1 MTANPV
7 PIEQIRASLLTLLD
21 ETFEKGAVAYLDR
34 GSSLFETLDGINAEA
49 ASRAVSPTRG
59 SIAAHAAHISFY
71 LDVVQRSMRGEA
83 VGEVDWKE
91 SWRVQRVTS
100 KEWEALKTRLRQ
112 AYTGV
117 LAAVK
122 GQDAWDRPQDVTDS
136 LAILAH
142 SAYHLGAIRQALGA
156 AEMVKREA

>member
-21 ETFEKGAVAYLDR
+21 ETFEKGSVAYLDR
-34 GSSLFETLDGINAEA
+34 GTSLFETLEGVNAET
-49 ASRAVSPTRG
+49 ASRAVSPSRS
-59 SIAAHAAHISFY
+59 SIAAHVDHIRFY
-71 LDVVQRSMRGEA
+71 LDVAQRSMRGEA
-83 VGEVDWKE
+83 IGEIDWKE
-91 SWRVQRVTS
+91 SWRLQKVTPE
-100 KEWEALKTRLRQ
+100 KWEELKGHLRQ
-112 AYTGV
+112 TYKGV

-142 SAYHLGAIRQALGA
+142 TAYHLGAIRQALGT
-156 AEMVKREA
+156 VGK

>member
-21 ETFEKGAVAYLDR
+21 ETFEKGSVAYLDR
-34 GSSLFETLDGINAEA
+34 GTSLFETLEGVNAET
-49 ASRAVSPTRG
+49 ASRAVSPSRS
-59 SIAAHAAHISFY
+59 SIAAHVDHIRFY
-71 LDVVQRSMRGEA
+71 LDVAQRSMRGEA
-83 VGEVDWKE
+83 IGEIDWKE
-91 SWRVQRVTS
+91 SWRLQKVTPE
-100 KEWEALKTRLRQ
+100 KWEELKGHLRQ
-112 AYTGV
+112 TYKGV

-142 SAYHLGAIRQALGA
+142 TAYHLGAIRQALGT
-156 AEMVKREA
+156 VSK

>member
-21 ETFEKGAVAYLDR
+21 ETFEKGSVAYLDR
-34 GSSLFETLDGINAEA
+34 GTSLFETLEGVNAET
-49 ASRAVSPTRG
+49 ASRAVSPSRS
-59 SIAAHAAHISFY
+59 SIAAHVDHIRFY
-71 LDVVQRSMRGEA
+71 LDIAQRSMRGEA
-83 VGEVDWKE
+83 VGEIDWKE
-91 SWRVQRVTS
+91 SWRLQKVTPE
-100 KEWEALKTRLRQ
+100 KWEELKGHLRQ
-112 AYTGV
+112 TYKGV

-142 SAYHLGAIRQALGA
+142 TAYHLGAIRQALGT
-156 AEMVKREA
+156 VSK